1 MTSSVLKKPST
12 SFTTKRINKSTFVI
26 REDDAYKEHPLIY
39 AKVHPLVPLI
49 ILTDTGCDE
58 PSDKHKKGT
67 TQYYTYLSSRSI

>member
-1 MTSSVLKKPST
+1 MTSTISKKPST

-58 PSDKHKKGT
+58 PSDKHKKGMI
-67 TQYYTYLSSRSI
+67 QH